1 MKRNK
6 ILATVLAGAML
17 SAYPMQVA
25 SAVSTADINA
35 GTYASSAEVSVSF
48 EHDSYVVEPGDTLFA
63 VMNIEA
69 DVQVQALYVS
79 LQLDPDNFEIASVN
93 EWSGAFDAGIMAS
106 VADYAGGATTLPEA
120 DYAGNYVQSVITC
133 APLDM
138 TTQEGTDPDEDLEL
152 TIVKIQ
158 VKNTAVNGDYPLNIS
173 YAEAVKSTGEAG
185 TEYFAMDTSS
195 TVITVTGGASP
206 VIPPAG
212 SDVVLSFDKEVYDV
226 KPGDVVTAYLNIDSD
241 DAIQAIYASL
251 QLDPE
256 SFEIT
261 AVEEWSEAFDAGI
274 MASVADYASGATALP
289 EADYAGNFVQAVI
302 TCAPF
307 AMSIQA
313 GTVPDSELPLTA
325 VTFKVKDSAVNG
337 EHALNIS
344 YAEAVKST
352 GTEGTVYFTMD
363 TVSAVVNVTGGSDA
377 PSFLL
382 GDVNLDGS
390 ITPTDAALALSAYAD
405 SQTTGSHGL
414 AEIPALAADVNL
426 DGNITPTDAAS
437 ILSYYAYLSTTTE
450 SPVQPIEQFL
460 GLVII

>member
-6 ILATVLAGAML
+6 ILAAVLAGAML
-17 SAYPMQVA
+17 SAIPMQTA

-35 GTYASSAEVSVSF
+35 ETYASSAEVSVSF
-48 EHDSYVVEPGDTLFA
+48 DYDSYVVEPGDTLFA

-69 DVQVQALYVS
+69 DVQVQALYLS
-79 LQLDPDNFEIASVN
+79 LQLDPENFEITDVLD
-93 EWSGAFDAGIMAS
+93 WSGAFDAGIMAS
-106 VADYAGGATTLPEA
+106 VADYASGATALPEA

-138 TTQEGTDPDEDLEL
+138 STQEGTDPDEDLEL
-152 TIVKIQ
+152 TIVTIQ
-158 VKNTAVNGDYPLNIS
+158 VKDTAVNGDYPLNIS
-173 YAEAVKSTGEAG
+173 YAEAVKSTGEEG
-185 TEYFAMDTSS
+185 TEYFTMDTSS
-195 TVITVTGGASP
+195 TVITVTGGSTP
-206 VIPPAG
+206 VVPPTG
-212 SDVVLSFDKEVYDV
+212 SDVVLGFDQEVYNV
-226 KPGDVVTAYLNIDSD
+226 VPGDEVTALLYIDSD

-261 AVEEWSEAFDAGI
+261 EIFDWSEAFDAGI

-302 TCAPF
+302 TCAPLD
-307 AMSIQA
+307 MTTQE
-313 GTVPDSELPLTA
+313 GTVPDTELPLTA
-325 VTFKVKDSAVNG
+325 VTFKVKEGAING
-337 EHALNIS
+337 EHLLNIS

-352 GTEGTVYFTMD
+352 GSEGTVYFTMEANPA
-363 TVSAVVNVTGGSDA
+363 TIVVTGGSDA

-437 ILSYYAYLSTTTE
+437 ILSYYAYISTTTE